1 MFKRSEISQ
10 KPAWIQEGRT
20 NPVRFRRVFCQSFA
34 FLKYLQYLQH
44 YYDYDDDDDDDDD
57 YGGDDDDDFF
67 INFSIINLFVY
78 FWSFETAIEMAVSRK
93 QALKCVT
100 F

>member
-1 MFKRSEISQ
+1 
-10 KPAWIQEGRT
+10 
-20 NPVRFRRVFCQSFA
+20 
-34 FLKYLQYLQH
+34 LQYLQH

-93 QALKCVT
+93 
-100 F
+100 